1 MSHTFKVND
10 QYFKVPDFR
19 GRFPRGC
26 DMNAGIDLDSNTRKI
41 DGKLTNDSPF
51 STQDNSTWIG
61 NIGVES
67 GG

>member
-1 MSHTFKVND
+1 MSETFNVND
-10 QYFKVPDFR
+10 KEFKVPDFR
-19 GRFPRGC
+19 GRFQRGC
-26 DMNAGIDLDSNTRKI
+26 DMKAGIDLDCNNRKI
-41 DGKLTNDSPF
+41 HSKLTNDSPF